1 MFSDKSALDARMH
14 MQFDLAMGGSMLQRE
29 RVLASADLV
38 AYMPSGCCKLWTAN
52 LWNMNMRDPC
62 SASRQVSG
70 NANILNAVFEVC
82 PGSREPFRYLCQS
95 QLAQKLLLITLNICY
110 PLNNALP

>member
-14 MQFDLAMGGSMLQRE
+14 MQLDLAMGGSMLQRE

-38 AYMPSGCCKLWTAN
+38 AYMPPGCCKLWTGN
-52 LWNMNMRDPC
+52 VWNMNMRDPC

-82 PGSREPFRYLCQS
+82 PGSREPFRYLRK
-95 QLAQKLLLITLNICY
+95 AQVSNSPVLIRYNTMGRGG
-110 PLNNALP
+110 